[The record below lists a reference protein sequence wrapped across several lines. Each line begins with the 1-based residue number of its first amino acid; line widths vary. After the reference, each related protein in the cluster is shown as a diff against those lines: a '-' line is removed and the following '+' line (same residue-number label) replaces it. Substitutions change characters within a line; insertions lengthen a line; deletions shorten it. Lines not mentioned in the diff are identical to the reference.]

1 MRGSAGRRRWPLWGG
16 SKVPPSR
23 PDPLGAPAVSRSV
36 GGNRHPVDARR
47 TAHGASLGP
56 AVAPTPLVTPYA
68 CAMPRGSETEG
79 PRGPARRRPP
89 ARRAGTPAWRGRPA
103 GPQPGWPDAEALKHV
118 EARLATLPPLV
129 VAGEARQLTASLAEV
144 AEGRAFLLQAGD
156 CAESFGDFAADSIR
170 DKLKVILQMAVALT
184 YAAGVPVVKVGRIA
198 GQFAKPRSLAHRA
211 GRRPRARRLPGPH
224 GQRRAVRR
232 RRPPARPG
240 PAALRL
246 PPVGGHLEPPA
257 GVHQGRV
264 RRPLAGARL
273 EPAVRGLLGRGP
285 PLRADRQRDRPGA
298 ALHDGL
304 RHRPDGRG
312 RPAPGRLL
320 DEPRGAHPQLRRGPH
335 PPGLAHRRLGR
346 LLGPPGVGGRA
357 DRARSTGPTWSS
369 SRE

>member
-1 MRGSAGRRRWPLWGG
+1 
-16 SKVPPSR
+16 
-23 PDPLGAPAVSRSV
+23 
-36 GGNRHPVDARR
+36 
-47 TAHGASLGP
+47 
-56 AVAPTPLVTPYA
+56 
-68 CAMPRGSETEG
+68 MPRGSETEG
-79 PRGPARRRPP
+79 AKG
-89 ARRAGTPAWRGRPA
+89 AGTPPA
-103 GPQPGWPDAEALKHV
+103 TG
-118 EARLATLPPLV
+118 EARLAHRLVARPPGRPTARLARRRGAETRRGQAGHPAPPGGGGRGPPAHG
-129 VAGEARQLTASLAEV
+129 VAGRGGPGPRLPAPGRRLRRVVRGLRRRQHPGQAQGHPADGGGPHLRRRGPGGQGGEDRRPVRQASL
-144 AEGRAFLLQAGD
+144 
-156 CAESFGDFAADSIR
+156 
-170 DKLKVILQMAVALT
+170 
-184 YAAGVPVVKVGRIA
+184 
-198 GQFAKPRSLAHRA
+198 LAHRA
-211 GRRPRARRLPGPH
+211 GRRPRARGLPGPH

-232 RRPPARPG
+232 RRPPARSG

-273 EPAVRGLLGRGP
+273 EPAVRGLLVPRP

-357 DRARSTGPTWSS
+357 DPPGRRGPRGVPLGSDQPGGRQDRAERHRRQRWWPSAIAWTPSG
-369 SRE
+369 RRAG